1 MWTFINYR
9 SKMTKVTIVKNYRNT
24 MTLRQVELSEIVQMI
39 QEQAYEELCRQLRDI
54 YPLVEVRQK
63 YDAMDGLFHLY
74 TKDIPKVCFSSQ
86 MENRN
91 KQRIMRAYNGLG
103 V

>member
-1 MWTFINYR
+1 MWTFINDCYH
-9 SKMTKVTIVKNYRNT
+9 MTKVTIVKNYRNT

-63 YDAMDGLFHLY
+63 YDAMDGLSL
-74 TKDIPKVCFSSQ
+74 
-86 MENRN
+86 
-91 KQRIMRAYNGLG
+91 QRSRVVGG
-103 V
+103 EQPGWF